1 MFFCKCKKRRKK
13 NIHNSTHTP
22 TWVVFF
28 FSSPGKATL
37 ELGATWIH
45 GAYGNPVYHLA
56 EENRLLEHTTD
67 GERSVGRISLFTKNG
82 VAHYQ
87 TNAGTR
93 IPKDL
98 VEEFSDL
105 YNEVSM
111 TGRCGC
117 MNSVL
122 HAQTNP
128 CANTAASAFYNR
140 PQCQQSAHKTI
151 IGRADCWILLC
162 PIEIE
167 QNVINLRRDHQIQVH
182 WWPRLN

>member
-1 MFFCKCKKRRKK
+1 M
-13 NIHNSTHTP
+13 
-22 TWVVFF
+22 
-28 FSSPGKATL
+28 

-105 YNEVSM
+105 YNEVSV
-111 TGRCGC
+111 TGRCGYVDA
-117 MNSVL
+117 VL
-122 HAQTNP
+122 RAQTNT
-128 CANTAASAFYNR
+128 CASAAALLFYDLSECKR
-140 PQCQQSAHKTI
+140 GAHKTI
-151 IGRADCWILLC
+151 IARAAC
-162 PIEIE
+162 
-167 QNVINLRRDHQIQVH
+167 
-182 WWPRLN
+182 

>member
-1 MFFCKCKKRRKK
+1 MRVWA
-13 NIHNSTHTP
+13 P
-22 TWVVFF
+22 F
-28 FSSPGKATL
+28 FSFPGKATL

-111 TGRCGC
+111 TCTWGYVD
-117 MNSVL
+117 SVL
-122 HAQTNP
+122 RAQTIP
-128 CANTAASAFYNR
+128 CASAEVSALCDQSLC
-140 PQCQQSAHKTI
+140 PQRAHITVI
-151 IGRADCWILLC
+151 ARDDCWILLC
-162 PIEIE
+162 PDKIER
-167 QNVINLRRDHQIQVH
+167 NVINLRSDHQIQGKR
-182 WWPRLN
+182 WPRLN

>member
-1 MFFCKCKKRRKK
+1 M
-13 NIHNSTHTP
+13 
-22 TWVVFF
+22 
-28 FSSPGKATL
+28 

-87 TNAGTR
+87 TSAGTR

-105 YNEVSM
+105 YNEVSA
-111 TGRCGC
+111 TGRCVRLKSLRQRSGFT
-117 MNSVL
+117 V
-122 HAQTNP
+122 
-128 CANTAASAFYNR
+128 
-140 PQCQQSAHKTI
+140 
-151 IGRADCWILLC
+151 
-162 PIEIE
+162 
-167 QNVINLRRDHQIQVH
+167 LRRV
-182 WWPRLN
+182 

>member
-1 MFFCKCKKRRKK
+1 MPTCVLFF
-13 NIHNSTHTP
+13 P
-22 TWVVFF
+22 
-28 FSSPGKATL
+28 SPGKATL

-105 YNEVSM
+105 YNEVRA
-111 TGRCGC
+111 TGRCC
-117 MNSVL
+117 RMDSVL
-122 HAQTNP
+122 
-128 CANTAASAFYNR
+128 
-140 PQCQQSAHKTI
+140 
-151 IGRADCWILLC
+151 RA
-162 PIEIE
+162 
-167 QNVINLRRDHQIQVH
+167 
-182 WWPRLN
+182 

>member
-1 MFFCKCKKRRKK
+1 MPTCVLFF
-13 NIHNSTHTP
+13 P
-22 TWVVFF
+22 
-28 FSSPGKATL
+28 SPGKATL

-105 YNEVSM
+105 YNEVRA
-111 TGRCGC
+111 TGRCC
-117 MNSVL
+117 RLDSVL
-122 HAQTNP
+122 
-128 CANTAASAFYNR
+128 
-140 PQCQQSAHKTI
+140 
-151 IGRADCWILLC
+151 RA
-162 PIEIE
+162 
-167 QNVINLRRDHQIQVH
+167 
-182 WWPRLN
+182 

>member
-1 MFFCKCKKRRKK
+1 M
-13 NIHNSTHTP
+13 
-22 TWVVFF
+22 
-28 FSSPGKATL
+28 

-105 YNEVSM
+105 YNEVRAGRRADVAARTQPCVRKRM
-111 TGRCGC
+111 RVTRETTGTARRPQRFTTDP
-117 MNSVL
+117 SV
-122 HAQTNP
+122 
-128 CANTAASAFYNR
+128 NTALVK
-140 PQCQQSAHKTI
+140 Q
-151 IGRADCWILLC
+151 
-162 PIEIE
+162 
-167 QNVINLRRDHQIQVH
+167 
-182 WWPRLN
+182 